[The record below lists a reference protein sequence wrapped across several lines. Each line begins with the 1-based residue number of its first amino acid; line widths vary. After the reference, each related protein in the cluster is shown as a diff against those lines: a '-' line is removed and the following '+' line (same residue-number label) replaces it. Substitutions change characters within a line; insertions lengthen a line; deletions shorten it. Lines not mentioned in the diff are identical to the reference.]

1 MRIVIIR
8 LLLVLIALGRLNS
21 VATAADLGGQISDV
35 VQVVLGKSITFSASA
50 ESDSPATFQWR
61 KNGVDIPGA
70 TANTLR
76 LQNITLA
83 DAGVYSAV
91 ASNGRGSTLS
101 NPLTIALGDSVGA
114 IANTV
119 APVITSQPVD
129 LQSLL
134 SGSGVFQVTA
144 TGTPAPTYQWLKD
157 GVPISGATS
166 PTLSLSNILSGGN
179 YSVVV
184 SNSAGSVVSRVA
196 SLSLLNLGLP
206 STPSSTAPVI
216 TGQPGDLQAQYGAN
230 VMFTVRATGTPAPTY
245 AWLKDG
251 APISGAN
258 NWFLSVPTVTESA
271 SYSVVVTNTG
281 GSVTSRVAAL
291 TVAGQPAPAAAA
303 PVATAP
309 AFTTEPSGSRQVMAS
324 TSVTFTAAASGSP
337 TPTYQ
342 WRKNGVDVSGATN
355 ASFTLG
361 SATPDDAGRYSVVAS
376 NSVGSIFSSEAELS
390 VVMAPQFASHPVSQA
405 VAAGD
410 SVTFSAGAIGFPAPS
425 YQWRKNGANLSGAN
439 SATLN
444 LNQVTRNDEGTYDL
458 SAWNDFGSV
467 TSSGASLIVQ
477 TPYAPPSAPQQPSSG
492 PIAGVVLR
500 ANYTFTLTPGTKRT
514 VGFLIRDSS
523 KKILVRAVGPTL
535 ASLGNGGAMS
545 DPVIEL
551 LSGLNV
557 TARNDNWGGSADL
570 MQAFSQAGAT
580 PFVSGD
586 SRDAAFVTTVS
597 PGAYS
602 AVVSSADGQGG
613 TVLVEI
619 YEFP

>member
-21 VATAADLGGQISDV
+21 VATAEYPGGQISDV
-35 VQVVLGKSITFSASA
+35 LQMIVGQSATFSATA
-50 ESDSPATFQWR
+50 ESHSPMTFQWR

-70 TANTLR
+70 TGNTLR

-83 DAGVYSAV
+83 DGGVYSAI
-91 ASNGRGSTLS
+91 ASNSAGSTLS
-101 NPLTIALGDSVGA
+101 NALTIALGDAAGA
-114 IANTV
+114 IANAV
-119 APVITSQPVD
+119 APVITSQPLD

-157 GVPISGATS
+157 GVPISGAIS
-166 PTLSLSNILSGGN
+166 PTLSLSNILNGGS

-184 SNSAGSVVSRVA
+184 SNSAGTVVSRVA

-206 STPSSTAPVI
+206 PPPSGTAPVI
-216 TGQPGDLQAQYGAN
+216 TRQPGDLQANYGSN
-230 VMFTVRATGTPAPTY
+230 VMFSVLASGTPMPTY
-245 AWLKDG
+245 TWLKNG
-251 APISGAN
+251 VPIPGAN
-258 NWFLSVPTVTESA
+258 NWFLSVPTVTADAGYSA
-271 SYSVVVTNTG
+271 VVTNTV
-281 GSVTSRVAAL
+281 GSMTSRVAAL
-291 TVAGQPAPAAAA
+291 TVVGQPAPPAPA

-309 AFTTEPSGSRQVMAS
+309 VFTAEPSGWRQVTAS
-324 TSVTFTAAASGSP
+324 TSVTFTGAASGSP

-342 WRKNGVDVSGATN
+342 WRKNGADIYGATY

-361 SATPDDAGRYSVVAS
+361 SASPDDAGRYSVVAS

-405 VAAGD
+405 VVAGG
-410 SVTFSAGAIGFPAPS
+410 SVAFSAGALGFPAPS
-425 YQWRKNGANLSGAN
+425 YQWRKNGADLYGAN
-439 SATLN
+439 SATLQ
-444 LNQVTRNDEGTYDL
+444 LSQVTKNDEGAYEL
-458 SAWNDFGSV
+458 YAWNNFGST
-467 TSSGASLIVQ
+467 TSGRASLVVQ
-477 TPYAPPSAPQQPSSG
+477 TSYVAPAAPPQSLPG
-492 PIAGVVLR
+492 PIAGVVVR
-500 ANYTFTLTPGTKRT
+500 ANYTFTLTPGSKRT
-514 VGFLIRDSS
+514 VGFLVRDSS
-523 KKILVRAVGPTL
+523 KKLLVRAVGPTL
-535 ASLGNGGAMS
+535 ANLGNGGAMS

-551 LSGLNV
+551 FSGLNV
-557 TARNDNWGGSADL
+557 IARNDNWGGGLDL

-580 PFVSGD
+580 PFVSED
-586 SRDAAFVTTVS
+586 SRDAAFVTTVA

-613 TVLVEI
+613 TVLVEV